1 MSNANGTKMDKAGK
15 RQKFLDVFPIL
26 REELVD
32 YVKSTGSP
40 EEVWGW
46 FEKVSCPYQV
56 KLHKANGQ
64 SLNYNVPGGM
74 SIPLFMGVGLT
85 ERKIEPRIISL

>member
-1 MSNANGTKMDKAGK
+1 MSGKTSQDKASR
-15 RQKFLDVFPIL
+15 RQKFLDVFPVL
-26 REELVD
+26 REELVG

-46 FEKVSCPYQV
+46 FEKVSSLFLTLEYQLM
-56 KLHKANGQ
+56 KQ

-74 SIPLFMGVGLT
+74 CQPTLNM
-85 ERKIEPRIISL
+85 